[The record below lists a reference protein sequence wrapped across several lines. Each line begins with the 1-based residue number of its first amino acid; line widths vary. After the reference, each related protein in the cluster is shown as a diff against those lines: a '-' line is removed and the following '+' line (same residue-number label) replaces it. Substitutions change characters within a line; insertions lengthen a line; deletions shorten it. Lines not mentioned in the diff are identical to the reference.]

1 MNENLVPQR
10 GEVIEGQYRDLS
22 IITYEIKT
30 IYHNVLEYELISAVR
45 LGRKLNEAKSLV
57 GHGEWGNWIKENL
70 PFSQDKAE
78 IMLKIYKN
86 YGSSQESIFGELN
99 SEIYR
104 NLGVSQAFA
113 LLSVPESERE
123 EFVKENNVEDMSVRE
138 LKKMIAER
146 DAAKA
151 ERDRAIS
158 EQEAEKAS
166 TAEKIDELEKD
177 NAKLRSTNLEL
188 LKKSQEAQ
196 KSADAVATA
205 RQEAAD
211 AKLKIEE
218 ANARTKV
225 AEKNA
230 TEAKAELEELKKN
243 PPVSEEVINRLK
255 AEAEAAAK
263 KLTEAEVTKAQART
277 AELEKQLAL
286 ASPDVAVFKTY
297 FQELQEVQNKIIG
310 CIMKVS
316 NADAEM
322 AGKLK
327 SAVKAAEDQFLAK
340 I

>member
-146 DAAKA
+146 DAAKKDA
-151 ERDRAIS
+151 EDAAFKLETI
-158 EQEAEKAS
+158 
-166 TAEKIDELEKD
+166 EKD
-177 NAKLRSTNLEL
+177 NAKLRQTNLDL

-196 KSADAVATA
+196 KSADDVATA

-230 TEAKAELEELKKN
+230 KEAKAELEELKKN

-255 AEAEAAAK
+255 TEAEAAAK
-263 KLTEAEVTKAQART
+263 KLTEAEVTKAQAKT

-340 I
+340 L